1 MTIRQR
7 LGAAGAILAPGA
19 FFQDFGGALRRAV
32 DGLMAWQERV
42 RERRLLATL
51 SDRLLDDMGITPAD
65 VLRETDKP
73 FWRD

>member
-7 LGAAGAILAPGA
+7 LSAAGAILAPGA

-32 DGLMAWQERV
+32 DGLMAWQERA

-73 FWRD
+73 YWRD